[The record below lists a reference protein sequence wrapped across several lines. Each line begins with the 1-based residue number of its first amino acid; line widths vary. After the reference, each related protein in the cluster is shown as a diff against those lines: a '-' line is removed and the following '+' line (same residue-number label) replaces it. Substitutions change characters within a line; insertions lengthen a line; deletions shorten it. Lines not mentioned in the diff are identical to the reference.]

1 VAGSQNVRCGSQG
14 GHRRSADSKYETRV
28 EWSKRD
34 LTLSSIGLVTRSSF
48 TAGFFTQLDFF
59 HPAVRAWF
67 DQSFPLS
74 TASPLK
80 INSNPWRLNLDWRWY
95 QRGLE
100 LGCMFSIDPDAHSTS
115 EIDHVRWGVSLA
127 RKGGIPPGPILNSL
141 GLKDFTAFLHDRKQ
155 RLASGPKTRRSPARS
170 EART

>member
-1 VAGSQNVRCGSQG
+1 MV
-14 GHRRSADSKYETRV
+14 K
-28 EWSKRD
+28 KRPYPVID
-34 LTLSSIGLVTRSSF
+34 RPGYPILIYSW
-48 TAGFFTQLDFF
+48 FF
-59 HPAVRAWF
+59 HATRLLPPRGSRVVRPKLSVEHGVAVE
-67 DQSFPLS
+67 
-74 TASPLK
+74 